1 MKKILLII
9 PIMLIMI
16 IGALVYLNINNTID
30 DNKSVEKINSEDIN
44 VITQTFT
51 LTDNSTELNIKV
63 ENLKDTTTTVNEL
76 EINLIDENNEII
88 KTYTKNINRYINVGE
103 SAIINITF
111 EEKYTNVSEIKY
123 KILN

>member
-88 KTYTKNINRYINVGE
+88 KTYTRNINRYINVGE